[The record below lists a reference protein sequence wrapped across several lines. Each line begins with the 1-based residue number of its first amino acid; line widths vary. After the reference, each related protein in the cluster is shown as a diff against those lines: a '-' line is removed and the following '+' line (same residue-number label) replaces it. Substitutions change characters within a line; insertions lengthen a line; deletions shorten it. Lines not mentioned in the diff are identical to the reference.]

1 MKPEHSTLNITP
13 QQISPDAHFQIAS
26 FSDLPIS
33 VIEDHICSRISTHE
47 EFQSFTLVCKQ
58 FKQAAYQTYFYKH
71 YILRLPNSGIFAL
84 FMSEPSLL
92 ISRYEK
98 IDLSESVID
107 NQGLSLLSRKT
118 RIVTDCRF
126 TWCILLTPD
135 AIISFLKNTAYL
147 QSLNLDY
154 CYDVNSDVLD
164 CISQACP
171 RLERL
176 SLSHL
181 NKITIESILNLLE
194 KCSNMKELTLRAT
207 YNLNDMRIVD
217 IFKKGKNLERV
228 DLSHSSFVSNDILEQ
243 IVAAILE
250 NQQSHQ
256 KPFELILERNDLLKA
271 EFVDSIQAE
280 NPTIYIRYSPLP
292 LEINS

>member
-1 MKPEHSTLNITP
+1 
-13 QQISPDAHFQIAS
+13 
-26 FSDLPIS
+26 
-33 VIEDHICSRISTHE
+33 
-47 EFQSFTLVCKQ
+47 
-58 FKQAAYQTYFYKH
+58 
-71 YILRLPNSGIFAL
+71 
-84 FMSEPSLL
+84 
-92 ISRYEK
+92 
-98 IDLSESVID
+98 
-107 NQGLSLLSRKT
+107 
-118 RIVTDCRF
+118 
-126 TWCILLTPD
+126 
-135 AIISFLKNTAYL
+135 
-147 QSLNLDY
+147 
-154 CYDVNSDVLD
+154 
-164 CISQACP
+164 
-171 RLERL
+171 